1 MNITAPLFLRVHC
14 LWAAIRREFGVLW
27 NGSSRQNRN
36 TQQNESLEQ
45 VGLDCVG
52 FPVEWNEDRTPA
64 KGPDAILS
72 AGCQAF
78 SRSWVWTVLGH
89 GELLRP
95 LVDGGWDGGVGEG
108 GRGARDLGWGW
119 GCWPRGC
126 PCSRSRAERDAVLS
140 GVGLQV
146 DSLDSSSS
154 EEQRFSPDFL
164 PEPLAPAFAPL
175 ELAARSC
182 LRNLARRFWNQTWG
196 RKYTL

>member
-1 MNITAPLFLRVHC
+1 
-14 LWAAIRREFGVLW
+14 VL
-27 NGSSRQNRN
+27 
-36 TQQNESLEQ
+36 
-45 VGLDCVG
+45 G
-52 FPVEWNEDRTPA
+52 FRWNEDRTPA

-95 LVDGGWDGGVGEG
+95 WWMEGEMEALVKAAEEPETG
-108 GRGARDLGWGW
+108 LGLRLLAPGLPMFPEP
-119 GCWPRGC
+119 G
-126 PCSRSRAERDAVLS
+126 RDAVLS

-164 PEPLAPAFAPL
+164 PEPLAPALAPL

-182 LRNLARRFWNQTWG
+182 LRNLARRFWNQT
-196 RKYTL
+196 